1 MKALTERGSRIL
13 TEEETQSKLH
23 RARYKATVY
32 IRPGFVFV
40 LAEKMSLV
48 GLVAIFIFAILS
60 ALLWSYGLEIF
71 AKCVKFI
78 LLTIFKVIKLILFG
92 RKQNPENA
100 VAEEDK
106 NKEKTS

>member
-1 MKALTERGSRIL
+1 MCFL
-13 TEEETQSKLH
+13 
-23 RARYKATVY
+23 
-32 IRPGFVFV
+32 FVE
-40 LAEKMSLV
+40 AADMSLF

-71 AKCVKFI
+71 TKCVKYI

-92 RKQNPENA
+92 RKKNTEETE
-100 VAEEDK
+100 AEADK

>member
-1 MKALTERGSRIL
+1 
-13 TEEETQSKLH
+13 
-23 RARYKATVY
+23 
-32 IRPGFVFV
+32 
-40 LAEKMSLV
+40 MSLV

-60 ALLWSYGLEIF
+60 ALLWSYGLGIF
-71 AKCVKFI
+71 TKCVKFI

-92 RKQNPENA
+92 RKKNPEDA

>member
-1 MKALTERGSRIL
+1 
-13 TEEETQSKLH
+13 
-23 RARYKATVY
+23 
-32 IRPGFVFV
+32 
-40 LAEKMSLV
+40 MSLV

-71 AKCVKFI
+71 TKCVKFI

-92 RKQNPENA
+92 RKKNPEDA

-106 NKEKTS
+106 SKEKTS

>member
-1 MKALTERGSRIL
+1 
-13 TEEETQSKLH
+13 
-23 RARYKATVY
+23 
-32 IRPGFVFV
+32 
-40 LAEKMSLV
+40 MSLV

-71 AKCVKFI
+71 TKCVKFI

-92 RKQNPENA
+92 RKKNPEGA

-106 NKEKTS
+106 NEEKTS

>member
-1 MKALTERGSRIL
+1 
-13 TEEETQSKLH
+13 
-23 RARYKATVY
+23 
-32 IRPGFVFV
+32 
-40 LAEKMSLV
+40 MSLV

-71 AKCVKFI
+71 TKCVKFI
-78 LLTIFKVIKLILFG
+78 LLTVFKVIKLILFG
-92 RKQNPENA
+92 RKKNPEDA

>member
-1 MKALTERGSRIL
+1 
-13 TEEETQSKLH
+13 
-23 RARYKATVY
+23 
-32 IRPGFVFV
+32 
-40 LAEKMSLV
+40 MSLV

-71 AKCVKFI
+71 TKCVKFI

-92 RKQNPENA
+92 RKKNPEDA

>member
-1 MKALTERGSRIL
+1 
-13 TEEETQSKLH
+13 
-23 RARYKATVY
+23 
-32 IRPGFVFV
+32 
-40 LAEKMSLV
+40 MSLV

-71 AKCVKFI
+71 TKCVKFI

-92 RKQNPENA
+92 RKKNSEDAA